1 VALDTEA
8 LKTALNELRPLLQ
21 RDGGDLEFI
30 SLDDGVLKL
39 RLKGTCAGCPF
50 SRMTLKKGIEARLKE
65 HFPELVSVEE
75 AV

>member
-1 VALDTEA
+1 MALDTEA